1 MYIVYPFNMSSPRH
15 NVDSCIIGHR
25 SYILLCRR
33 EKLHF
38 LSYWYLHNTDGRRC
52 RWNGFPF
59 VYPCVS
65 PLESNLWGKYWR
77 SFSADEVSIFFTQN
91 LLNVT
96 CFIMCF
102 FNKKQN
108 HAQLSFTRTLSSEPF
123 SKAIVRTQIYDLT
136 LHKPNLHICPLSQNK

>member
-1 MYIVYPFNMSSPRH
+1 MSSPRH

-38 LSYWYLHNTDGRRC
+38 FLTGTYIILMVDVTSGMVFLLFIHAFLLWRATFGANTDAVFLQMKWIC
-52 RWNGFPF
+52 
-59 VYPCVS
+59 
-65 PLESNLWGKYWR
+65 
-77 SFSADEVSIFFTQN
+77 FFTQI

-123 SKAIVRTQIYDLT
+123 SKAIVMTQIYDLT